1 MCKVP
6 VLLLVVFNQA
16 TDDGRVG
23 LDEGVKGMRAAS
35 SWYRHICDYISLAGT
50 HVVGFVLFVTAGL
63 TEGTLVWETGG
74 R

>member
-6 VLLLVVFNQA
+6 VLLLVVLSQA
-16 TDDGRVG
+16 TDDGCID
-23 LDEGVKGMRAAS
+23 LDEAVKGMSAMS
-35 SWYRHICDYISLAGT
+35 SWYCHICDYISLAGT
-50 HVVGFVLFVTAGL
+50 HMVGFLLFVTAGL